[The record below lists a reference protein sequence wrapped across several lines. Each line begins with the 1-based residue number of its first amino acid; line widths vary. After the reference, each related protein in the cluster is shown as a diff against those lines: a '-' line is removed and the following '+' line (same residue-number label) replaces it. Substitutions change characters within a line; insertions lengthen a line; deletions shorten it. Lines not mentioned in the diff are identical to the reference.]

1 MWSLSRKLLTEFF
14 FNTNIFITFASE
26 LIETMPRRLSDQEI
40 IQGFRRGDNQI
51 TRDYFYGYCQIAYLL
66 YDGRYQLSQKPG
78 LDLYSLAHKYYLD
91 LLLHDFVQ
99 LEDHSERVS
108 LKTWMVKGFLFVIW
122 EAIRD
127 YNREFKHQID
137 FGDDFEKKMASRP
150 YEEHNNNEFN
160 QSIEEI
166 CVREFGNKDPECLIL
181 RKILIEGYKAKEV
194 AEILHISPSAV
205 SQRYRKMRDEVVLPY
220 LKAHLYVA

>member
-1 MWSLSRKLLTEFF
+1 MLVFLFF
-14 FNTNIFITFASE
+14 VFFLKFASKFV
-26 LIETMPRRLSDQEI
+26 TAMPNRILTDQEI
-40 IQGFRRGDNQI
+40 IQGFRSGDNQI
-51 TRDYFYGYCQIAYLL
+51 TRDYFYGYCQIAYLI
-66 YDGRYQLSQKPG
+66 YDNRYQLSRKPG
-78 LDLYSLAHKYYLD
+78 LDFYSLAHKYYLD

-127 YNREFKHQID
+127 YNREFKNQID
-137 FGDDFEKKMASRP
+137 LGFDFEMKMDSKPSEA
-150 YEEHNNNEFN
+150 NNSEEFN

-166 CVREFGNKDPECLIL
+166 CMTIYKNVDPECFIL

-194 AEILHISPSAV
+194 AEMLRISPSAV

-220 LKAHLYVA
+220 LKTHLYAA